1 MQPVLP
7 PRPTDGYR
15 RTMDPAADAP
25 SPRPGLGV
33 FGGAFNPPH
42 LSHRRLCA
50 AALARLPI
58 ARLLVMPTGDHPLKR
73 SHDMAPAADR
83 LAMCRLAFGDLPGV
97 AVDDRELRRPGPSF
111 TVETLAELAEQHPG
125 TPLYLLVGSDNL
137 RILGLW
143 REPERILALAT
154 LVTYPRTGHPVDA
167 ATLAA
172 LPVSAAARERIAAH
186 VLDLP
191 ADGVA
196 ASDLRARWRRGE
208 RDLPELAPAVRDY
221 LAAHGLY
228 A

>member
-1 MQPVLP
+1 MA
-7 PRPTDGYR
+7 RN
-15 RTMDPAADAP
+15 AAAPAP
-25 SPRPGLGV
+25 SRPGLGV

-42 LSHRRLCA
+42 LSHRRLCI
-50 AALARLPI
+50 AALGRLPI
-58 ARLLVMPTGDHPLKR
+58 AGLLVMPSGDHPLKR
-73 SHDMAPAADR
+73 NQDMAPAEDR
-83 LAMCRLAFGDLPGV
+83 LAMCRLAFGDLAGV
-97 AVDDRELRRPGPSF
+97 AIDDREVRRPGPSF
-111 TVETLAELAEQHPG
+111 TVDTLAELAAEHPG

-154 LVTYPRTGHPVDA
+154 LVTYPRAGHPVDA

-172 LPVSAAARERIAAH
+172 LPVSPAARERIAAH

-191 ADGVA
+191 ADAVA

-208 RDLPELAPAVRDY
+208 RDLPELAPTVRDY
-221 LAAHGLY
+221 IAARGLY

>member
-1 MQPVLP
+1 MACE
-7 PRPTDGYR
+7 TAA
-15 RTMDPAADAP
+15 PA
-25 SPRPGLGV
+25 SPHLGIGV
-33 FGGAFNPPH
+33 FGGSFNPPH

-50 AALARLPI
+50 TALDRLPI
-58 ARLLVMPTGDHPLKR
+58 ARLLVLPSGDHPLKR
-73 SHDMAPAADR
+73 SQDMAPAADR

-111 TVETLAELAEQHPG
+111 TVDTLAELRAEHPG
-125 TPLYLLVGSDNL
+125 APLYLLVGSDNL

-143 REPERILALAT
+143 REPARILELAT
-154 LVTYPRTGHPVDA
+154 LVTYPRSGHPIDA

-172 LPVSAAARERIAAH
+172 LPVPTEARTRIAAH

-191 ADGVA
+191 ADAVA

-208 RDLPELAPAVRDY
+208 RNLPELATAVRDY
-221 LAAHGLY
+221 IAAHGLY